1 MRQREIVVLQV
12 AAVARVA
19 EQGAQVDHRQV
30 VQVGQL
36 DYQEVTAWMQAVQ
49 VKPLVVLAAVLAA
62 AVRSLTVMEAIKVKL
77 AAAEAVAYCQ
87 VRAVL
92 AETMVLS
99 FAVATVGMRVAREAT
114 VLALA
119 EAEAEAAGVLVAEA
133 AVATIKV
140 AAVLVVQLY
149 QVQPLLHTLTT
160 AQFMDQQHE
169 FYRAKI

>member
-1 MRQREIVVLQV
+1 
-12 AAVARVA
+12 
-19 EQGAQVDHRQV
+19 
-30 VQVGQL
+30 
-36 DYQEVTAWMQAVQ
+36 MQAVQ
-49 VKPLVVLAAVLAA
+49 VKPLLVLAAVLAA

-87 VRAVL
+87 VQAVL

-99 FAVATVGMRVAREAT
+99 FVVVTVGMRAAQEAT
-114 VLALA
+114 ALALA
-119 EAEAEAAGVLVAEA
+119 VAEAGAAGVLVAET
-133 AVATIKV
+133 AVVTLKV
-140 AAVLVVQLY
+140 AAVLVVQLS